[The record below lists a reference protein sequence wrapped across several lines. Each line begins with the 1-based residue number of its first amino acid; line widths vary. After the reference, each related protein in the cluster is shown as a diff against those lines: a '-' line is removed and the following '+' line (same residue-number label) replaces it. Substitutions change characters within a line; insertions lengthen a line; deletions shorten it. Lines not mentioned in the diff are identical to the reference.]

1 VGAAC
6 LTVAPGTDTIDGL
19 QALDQ
24 GIVVTRFSGST
35 NAATGD
41 FSGVVKGG
49 FLIRDGEQSPIDE
62 TTLAG
67 NLYDCLKSISGISQE
82 TRRIQGTTEVP
93 WIRIDD
99 VSITAG

>member
-1 VGAAC
+1 M
-6 LTVAPGTDTIDGL
+6 
-19 QALDQ
+19 
-24 GIVVTRFSGST
+24 VTRFSGST

-49 FLIRDGEQSPIDE
+49 FLVRDGEQQAIDE
-62 TTLAG
+62 TTIAG
-67 NLYDCLKSISGISQE
+67 NLYDCLAQISGISNE
-82 TRRIQGTTEVP
+82 TRRIQGTIEAP